1 MRDEEARAM
10 GPARGHAQQETPLPH
25 RAKRIGLFYAAG
37 IEAAQQMSLELQE
50 WLQRLGLEVYR
61 FSDDGADQEAD
72 RGLARCDL
80 LLTLGGDGTSLRAAH
95 MVAPLGVPLV
105 CIGLGHLSFMAEL
118 TPEDVLKQLPAFL
131 AGDYW
136 LEKRSMLEGTI
147 RRNGQ
152 EQARFLV
159 LNEVV
164 LGRERCALTLRVQ
177 AHVNREYLTT
187 YVCDG
192 VIVATATGSTA
203 YALSA
208 GGPIIFPESRN
219 MLLLPV
225 AAHLSLLPPLIIP
238 EDAQVEL
245 EIVGGSGAGV
255 NADGQPIC
263 DLQRGDVVQV
273 QRSATLCYFARLQSR
288 NYFFS
293 TLKARLYREWL

>member
-1 MRDEEARAM
+1 MA
-10 GPARGHAQQETPLPH
+10 PAREHPRQEIPFPH
-25 RAKRIGLFYAAG
+25 RASCIGLYSAAG
-37 IEAAQQMSLELQE
+37 IAAARQMSLELQE
-50 WLQRLGLEVYR
+50 WLQRLGLEVHR
-61 FSDDGADQEAD
+61 FCDDGAGQDEEA
-72 RGLARCDL
+72 LARCDL
-80 LLTLGGDGTSLRAAH
+80 LLTLGGDGTSLRAARLA
-95 MVAPLGVPLV
+95 APHGVPLV

-118 TPEDVLKQLPAFL
+118 TPDDVLKQLPSFL
-131 AGDYW
+131 AGEYW
-136 LEKRSMLEGTI
+136 LEKRTMLEGTV
-147 RRNGQ
+147 RRSGQ
-152 EQARFLV
+152 EQGHFLV
-159 LNEVV
+159 LNEIV

-177 AHVNREYLTT
+177 ARINGEYLTT

-208 GGPIIFPESRN
+208 GGPVIFPESRN
-219 MLLLPV
+219 LLLVPV

-245 EIVGGSGAGV
+245 EIVGGSGAGA
-255 NADGQPIC
+255 NADGQPVC
-263 DLQRGDVVQV
+263 DLQRGDVVRV